1 MCVCSVSQLCLTL
14 CNPMDCSPP
23 VFSVYGI
30 FQVRILEWVAISSPG
45 DLPDPEIK
53 SVTPTWQMDSFPLS
67 HQGSQD
73 NSHMQIYFHSF
84 GFRSQGKVVT
94 SILFFPHFFTVQHE
108 VSFRWIPLWAF
119 PSLIRE
125 SYTPFSA
132 STIPCGT
139 SGYPGVWPADTPP
152 RYP

>member
-1 MCVCSVSQLCLTL
+1 MIGRIIAMCVCSVSQLCLTL

-73 NSHMQIYFHSF
+73 NSHMQIYFHSVGHLSTF
-84 GFRSQGKVVT
+84 K
-94 SILFFPHFFTVQHE
+94 
-108 VSFRWIPLWAF
+108 
-119 PSLIRE
+119 SLE
-125 SYTPFSA
+125 DF
-132 STIPCGT
+132 
-139 SGYPGVWPADTPP
+139 
-152 RYP
+152 